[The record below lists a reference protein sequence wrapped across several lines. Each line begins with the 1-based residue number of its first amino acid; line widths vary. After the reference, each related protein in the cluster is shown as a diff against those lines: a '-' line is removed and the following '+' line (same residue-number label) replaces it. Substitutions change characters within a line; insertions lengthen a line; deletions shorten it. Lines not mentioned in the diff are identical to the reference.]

1 MTTSSKQL
9 ETSTRSRATA
19 RLKRTLEKD
28 LAAYIAA
35 ASAAGVGVLASAQ
48 PAEAKI
54 IYTPAHVVLRNHF
67 SNPLDLN
74 NDGYKDFAIWM
85 STSTW
90 GRTNGSTGGSASLLV
105 NGATS
110 QGQVVG
116 TNSSASALRAGFRI
130 GSKARFPG
138 NDSVMVYDK
147 RGVRSSLSGQWW
159 NNGKGV
165 RNRYLGF
172 KFQFNN
178 EVHYGWARL
187 NVKITHPIFRAT
199 LTGYAYETIPN
210 KAIIAGKTKGPDVVT
225 VQPASL
231 GHLARGASAT
241 SNWHSNQVTT
251 TSTR

>member
-1 MTTSSKQL
+1 MMTSKVQL
-9 ETSTRSRATA
+9 GSSTRSRATA
-19 RLKRTLEKD
+19 RLNKNLDKN
-28 LAAYIAA
+28 LVAYIAA
-35 ASAAGVGVLASAQ
+35 ASAAGVSTLALAQ

-54 IYTPAHVVLRNHF
+54 IYTPAHVVLRNF
-67 SNPLDLN
+67 SWNPLDLN
-74 NDGYKDFAIWM
+74 HDGYKDFAIWM
-85 STSTW
+85 SSQTW
-90 GRTNGSTGGSASLLV
+90 TTGSSGSLLV
-105 NGATS
+105 KGATS

-147 RGVRSSLSGQWW
+147 RGQHSSRSGQWW
-159 NNGKGV
+159 NNRKGV

-187 NVKITHPIFRAT
+187 NVKIIHPVFRAT

-210 KAIIAGKTKGPDVVT
+210 KAIIAGKTKGPDVIT
-225 VQPASL
+225 LEPASL
-231 GHLARGASAT
+231 GHLARGASGLSALRRT
-241 SNWHSNQVTT
+241 NSVAASH
-251 TSTR
+251 